1 MPGKK
6 RRWSVG
12 QRVRFEPNAVSM
24 MLYPQSYHGKFPA
37 RGSLGKVTSVAFP
50 GGKRRTSIPGPGG
63 GLVYIA
69 WDHGVTMGMAPA
81 DIERASAGVRAKN
94 PGTQTS
100 VVAFL
105 PSAADRA
112 AQWAEKL
119 RAQGWTVKTK
129 KKDCGGTPIGPSGTP
144 TLQARMHPGC
154 IVVKGTLKYRA
165 SKASKNPGNPYK
177 PTMARYAVYV
187 EEGRKPKVLRHFHDE
202 RNAIAHVE
210 QLAEGKRG
218 KPKIHAQVWDNV
230 RGGPVAVQNPAP
242 CVKLS
247 DFPADI
253 NKLTPK
259 LRHELVTLM
268 SQYPLS
274 WLRAKRKS
282 LPTLKTDRVQ
292 KLADKMFADAIRMR
306 QQRRNP
312 DERKDLTPKQKKA
325 IGAFIRE
332 LKMAGEHRGAAY
344 RADQKRRERARRS

>member
-24 MLYPQSYHGKFPA
+24 AMYPPGYSGNFPPA
-37 RGSLGKVTSVAFP
+37 HSFGTVTALPIRF
-50 GGKRRTSIPGPGG
+50 GKRKSTTSPLGQ
-63 GLVYIA
+63 LVYIA
-69 WDHGVTMGMAPA
+69 WDHGVTMAMAPA
-81 DIERASAGVRAKN
+81 DIERVSAGVRAKN

-129 KKDCGGTPIGPSGTP
+129 KRACGGTPIGPSGTP
-144 TLQARMHPGC
+144 TLLARLHPGC

-165 SKASKNPGNPYK
+165 PKASKNPGNPGNPYR

-187 EEGRKPKVLRHFHDE
+187 EQGRKPKVLRRFHDE
-202 RNAIAHVE
+202 RNALAHVD
-210 QLAEGKRG
+210 QLARKE
-218 KPKIHAQVWDNV
+218 KIHAQVWDNV
-230 RGGPVAVQNPAP
+230 RGAPVAVQNPAP

-259 LRHELVTLM
+259 LRRELVTMM

-312 DERKDLTPKQKKA
+312 TEMAKLTPTQKKVVEVFVIEIKA
-325 IGAFIRE
+325 AGIRT
-332 LKMAGEHRGAAY
+332 
-344 RADQKRRERARRS
+344 RRTRR